1 MGHQDIVSQETIRR
15 IAIDLAVYLL
25 GLEIDPD
32 SLELLDTE
40 QQRIEDRRADLVVR
54 LRERPSGE
62 PFLLHIEIQ
71 SHNEPLMPWRMLRY
85 LTDVQMRHPGQ
96 RLRQYL
102 IYIGG
107 EPLRMAD
114 RIEQP
119 ELSYRYGLLDM
130 RRVDCERLLAQ
141 DNPDALVLAI
151 LCDFRGRDP
160 QGVVNEIFR
169 RLQAHLGDNPKRLR
183 EYIDMIEVLSE
194 NRDLK
199 TQIKEAEAML
209 TQIDVKRLPSY
220 ELGLEKGWKDGMEVG
235 LERGLAYGMDKGME
249 KGVKQGLEQGMEQGR
264 VKLLLRLLR
273 VKFGPLAP
281 ELEARVQA
289 AGGEQIEL
297 WAERILTAQSL
308 DAMFG

>member
-1 MGHQDIVSQETIRR
+1 
-15 IAIDLAVYLL
+15 
-25 GLEIDPD
+25 
-32 SLELLDTE
+32 
-40 QQRIEDRRADLVVR
+40 
-54 LRERPSGE
+54 
-62 PFLLHIEIQ
+62 
-71 SHNEPLMPWRMLRY
+71 
-85 LTDVQMRHPGQ
+85 
-96 RLRQYL
+96 
-102 IYIGG
+102 
-107 EPLRMAD
+107 
-114 RIEQP
+114 
-119 ELSYRYGLLDM
+119 
-130 RRVDCERLLAQ
+130 
-141 DNPDALVLAI
+141 
-151 LCDFRGRDP
+151 
-160 QGVVNEIFR
+160 
-169 RLQAHLGDNPKRLR
+169 
-183 EYIDMIEVLSE
+183 
-194 NRDLK
+194 
-199 TQIKEAEAML
+199 ML